1 MNQDFR
7 VSYNALRKIY
17 SQEAYSN
24 IAMNEALEDG
34 KNCSPGFVRYVVKE
48 ILRRSM
54 ALDYVIAGLCRNGL
68 RGMKS
73 RTKVLL
79 RMGIFLLNE
88 VDSIPDA
95 VCVNEIVELAGAV
108 DRPNR
113 GFINGVLRS
122 YLRGGKKMNLP
133 GGSDRHALAVRY
145 SCQENLVKLMLD
157 QYGSEEGVRILDAF
171 NRPVPVAL
179 RNNPLKQDREALL
192 QQLRELEIEE
202 RLRQSATAAS

>member
-79 RMGIFLLNE
+79 RLGIFLLNASTKSWSWPAPWT
-88 VDSIPDA
+88 DP
-95 VCVNEIVELAGAV
+95 IVVLSTASSEAIFGAV
-108 DRPNR
+108 
-113 GFINGVLRS
+113 
-122 YLRGGKKMNLP
+122 KK
-133 GGSDRHALAVRY
+133 
-145 SCQENLVKLMLD
+145 
-157 QYGSEEGVRILDAF
+157 
-171 NRPVPVAL
+171 
-179 RNNPLKQDREALL
+179 
-192 QQLRELEIEE
+192 
-202 RLRQSATAAS
+202 